1 MSPSIADTC
10 ARVAAEL
17 NPPGQP
23 FTYRCEGQRV
33 IGTWDIADVTYQ
45 GLLSAGT
52 IDKDY
57 ELTVTLDEGDG
68 TYTFTER
75 KVESESEV
83 RLSGG
88 KIEFGGSKTA
98 FKGKSIGKQWGG
110 GAALLLPLTAAP
122 APAAGSAECD
132 FDYNPELQPGLTMN
146 PASGKVTSHGE
157 TGTTWSYEF
166 ETARIK
172 EPLLVLLHD
181 MGWRPAK
188 RGFFARLFSN

>member
-1 MSPSIADTC
+1 MAPSIADTC
-10 ARVAAEL
+10 ARIAAEL

-23 FTYRCEGQRV
+23 FRYRCEGDRV

-57 ELTVTLDEGDG
+57 ELTVTLDESAG
-68 TYTFTER
+68 TYGFSER
-75 KVESESEV
+75 KQESESEV

-88 KIEFGGSKTA
+88 KIEFGGSKQV

-110 GAALLLPLTAAP
+110 GAALRA
-122 APAAGSAECD
+122 
-132 FDYNPELQPGLTMN
+132 
-146 PASGKVTSHGE
+146 TSHGE
-157 TGTTWSYEF
+157 TGHTWSYEF

-172 EPLLVLLHD
+172 EPLFVLLHD
-181 MGWRPAK
+181 MGWRPARK
-188 RGFFARLFSN
+188 GFFARLFSN

>member
-1 MSPSIADTC
+1 MPPSIADTC
-10 ARVAAEL
+10 ARVAAQL
-17 NPPGQP
+17 NPPDQP
-23 FTYRCEGQRV
+23 FSYACDGNRV

-57 ELTVTLDEGDG
+57 ELTVTLDEEDG

-75 KVESESEV
+75 KSESESDV
-83 RLSGG
+83 RFTGG
-88 KIEFGGSKTA
+88 KIEFGGSKQV

-110 GAALLLPLTAAP
+110 GAALRA
-122 APAAGSAECD
+122 
-132 FDYNPELQPGLTMN
+132 
-146 PASGKVTSHGE
+146 TSHGE
-157 TGTTWSYEF
+157 TGHTWSYEF

-181 MGWRPAK
+181 LGWRPARK
-188 RGFFARLFSN
+188 GFFARLFSN

>member
-1 MSPSIADTC
+1 VPLSIAETC
-10 ARVAAEL
+10 ARVVDRL

-23 FTYRCEGQRV
+23 FRYTCQGNRV
-33 IGTWDIADVTYQ
+33 IGTWDIADVTFQ

-57 ELTVTLDEGDG
+57 ELTVTLDEENG
-68 TYTFTER
+68 TYTSTER
-75 KVESESEV
+75 KAESESDL

-88 KIEFGGSKTA
+88 TLEFGGSKQV

-110 GAALLLPLTAAP
+110 GAALRA
-122 APAAGSAECD
+122 
-132 FDYNPELQPGLTMN
+132 
-146 PASGKVTSHGE
+146 TSHGD
-157 TGTTWSYEF
+157 TGHTWSYEF

-181 MGWRPAK
+181 LGWQPARK
-188 RGFFARLFSN
+188 GFFARLFSH